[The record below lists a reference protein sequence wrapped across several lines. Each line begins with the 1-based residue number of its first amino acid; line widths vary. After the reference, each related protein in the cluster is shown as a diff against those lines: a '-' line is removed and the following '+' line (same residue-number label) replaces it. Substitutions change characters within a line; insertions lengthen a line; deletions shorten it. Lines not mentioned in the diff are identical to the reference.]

1 MAEPSFNAYE
11 MAQRQFDGVAEQL
24 GLDRAARE
32 LLRRPLREYHF
43 TIPIRM
49 DDGTVEVF
57 QGFRVQHND
66 ARGPCKGG
74 IRFHPQETIDTVRA
88 LAMWM
93 TWKCAVVDIPLGGG
107 KGGVICDPHNLSQR
121 EQEQICRGW
130 VRQVAYNVGPLQDV
144 PAPDVMTNPQHM
156 IWMLDEYE
164 RIHNRKL
171 PGFITGKPVDMG
183 GSLGRTEATGYALIY
198 VLREALTEMGLA
210 IANTAASFQG
220 FGNVAQH
227 AIRLFQEYGGRP
239 VCVSCWDQNDNRAYA
254 FRKRDGF
261 RLEELQDITDRFGGI
276 DKGRAGE
283 LGYEVLPGDAWLEQ
297 DVDVLVPAAL
307 EHQITKE
314 NVQRVSKQVKVIA
327 EGANGPTTP
336 EADAVIRER
345 GIFMIPDFLANA
357 GGVTCSYYE
366 QVQSNTNNYWTRDE
380 VLAKL
385 DTKMTDAYLKV
396 SALARGQSLY
406 MRDAAYMIAI
416 QRVAEACK
424 LRGWV

>member
-1 MAEPSFNAYE
+1 
-11 MAQRQFDGVAEQL
+11 
-24 GLDRAARE
+24 
-32 LLRRPLREYHF
+32 
-43 TIPIRM
+43 
-49 DDGTVEVF
+49 
-57 QGFRVQHND
+57 
-66 ARGPCKGG
+66 
-74 IRFHPQETIDTVRA
+74 
-88 LAMWM
+88 
-93 TWKCAVVDIPLGGG
+93 
-107 KGGVICDPHNLSQR
+107 
-121 EQEQICRGW
+121 
-130 VRQVAYNVGPLQDV
+130 
-144 PAPDVMTNPQHM
+144 
-156 IWMLDEYE
+156 
-164 RIHNRKL
+164 
-171 PGFITGKPVDMG
+171 
-183 GSLGRTEATGYALIY
+183 GYALIY
-198 VLREALTEMGLA
+198 VLREALNEMGLA
-210 IANTAASFQG
+210 ITDTTASFQG

-276 DKGRAGE
+276 DKSRAGE

-396 SALARGQSLY
+396 SALARSQSLY